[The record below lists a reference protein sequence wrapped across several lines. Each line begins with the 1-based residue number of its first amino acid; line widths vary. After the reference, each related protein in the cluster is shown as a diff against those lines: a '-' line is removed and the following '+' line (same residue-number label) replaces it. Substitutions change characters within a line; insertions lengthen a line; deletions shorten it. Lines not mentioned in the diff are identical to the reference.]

1 MNRGSRRNG
10 KPQRRV
16 LTLLSP
22 QMALPAAALVKLW
35 VAKKVLV
42 LVAARVRG
50 AEGGAAG
57 VEGSMVSQLTFC
69 KRTGVWRAPLV
80 QARSALPLM
89 CRALVPVFAY

>member
-1 MNRGSRRNG
+1 MNSGSR

-16 LTLLSP
+16 LTLHSP

-50 AEGGAAG
+50 AAG

-69 KRTGVWRAPLV
+69 QRTGVWRAPLV